1 MKKNLA
7 GNEKGFTLIELIII
21 IVVLGILA
29 AVAVP
34 KYVDIKTDA
43 QKAAANGVLGG
54 AQGATAVNFAGTL
67 LKKAGVT
74 KITNATTLVGAMDG
88 GLPTGWAKND
98 TDTDCLG
105 AKGAL
110 GAVSGAST
118 TSVGCLF
125 LDVDGTSGL
134 SATDYIINID
144 SAETDDARAVLSK
157 FGAAY

>member
-1 MKKNLA
+1 MKKDMLDNQ
-7 GNEKGFTLIELIII
+7 KGFTLIELIVV

-54 AQGATAVNFAGTL
+54 AQGATAMNFAGTI
-67 LKKAGVT
+67 LKKTGIT
-74 KITNATTLVGAMDG
+74 KITSATTLVGAMDG
-88 GLPTGWAKND
+88 GLPTGWALQD
-98 TDTDCLG
+98 TGATCIA
-105 AKGAL
+105 AKGTGTA
-110 GAVSGAST
+110 T
-118 TSVGCLF
+118 TSVGCLY

-144 SAETDDARAVLSK
+144 SAETDTARAVLSK